1 MTHSIFSA
9 VVVVLCLIAF
19 FVVFRMVGKF
29 FKGCFVVVCLIAL
42 FVVFPSLFSKLG
54 LWVLHVIF

>member
-1 MTHSIFSA
+1 MFDC
-9 VVVVLCLIAF
+9 V

-42 FVVFPSLFSKLG
+42 FVVFPLLFSKLG
-54 LWVLHVIF
+54 LWILHVIF